1 MQSARLCIICK
12 GSRALCGHANC
23 PLLAKIEAKPK
34 NKIGE
39 EFFGPS
45 PSIFVGRIGYP
56 NVFAG
61 PLGALATDEL
71 QSVDNPSS
79 WFGRSYEDI
88 IALRSLLLRGKQKQS
103 VFSRGKYIEE
113 MQELAMAEKPTD
125 IEMSFSGKPIY
136 KFSFSDVMQ
145 PMGPSVT
152 LNKLTIA
159 ENPKIST
166 SVEKIVNDELKAA
179 EASYAL
185 YKQGSDVYKISTIIS
200 SGALGYHKNRRLV
213 PTRYSITAIDD
224 IICKQMLEEVR
235 KFSQLNSFFVYS
247 SQFLDNHFEIL
258 LMPGSWEYEN
268 FEAWAPGSFWS
279 KHLKKAEIVE
289 EYEPYSGR
297 TAYADQEG
305 GGYYAAR
312 LAVVEALHKM
322 KKQARIIVF
331 REIYEGYT
339 IPLGVWQVRENVRNA
354 MKQKPMSFATLKEAL
369 NHINSNLRLPVS
381 EYAKQSRILG
391 QKRILDFSIHP
402 SSLS

>member
-1 MQSARLCIICK
+1 
-12 GSRALCGHANC
+12 
-23 PLLAKIEAKPK
+23 
-34 NKIGE
+34 
-39 EFFGPS
+39 
-45 PSIFVGRIGYP
+45 
-56 NVFAG
+56 
-61 PLGALATDEL
+61 
-71 QSVDNPSS
+71 
-79 WFGRSYEDI
+79 
-88 IALRSLLLRGKQKQS
+88 
-103 VFSRGKYIEE
+103 
-113 MQELAMAEKPTD
+113 
-125 IEMSFSGKPIY
+125 
-136 KFSFSDVMQ
+136 
-145 PMGPSVT
+145 
-152 LNKLTIA
+152 
-159 ENPKIST
+159 
-166 SVEKIVNDELKAA
+166 
-179 EASYAL
+179 
-185 YKQGSDVYKISTIIS
+185 
-200 SGALGYHKNRRLV
+200 
-213 PTRYSITAIDD
+213 
-224 IICKQMLEEVR
+224 MLEEVR
-235 KFSQLNSFFVYS
+235 QFSQLNNFLVYS

-279 KHLKKAEIVE
+279 KYLKKAEIVE

-391 QKRILDFSIHP
+391 QKRILDWV
-402 SSLS
+402 